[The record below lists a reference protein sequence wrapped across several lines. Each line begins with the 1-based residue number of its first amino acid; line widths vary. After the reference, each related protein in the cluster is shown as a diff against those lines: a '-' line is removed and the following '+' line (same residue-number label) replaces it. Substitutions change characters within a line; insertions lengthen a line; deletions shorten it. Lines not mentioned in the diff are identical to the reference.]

1 MHQTLKQ
8 RYEGPSIK
16 DARKSGGGSGVL
28 RGAIGAVSFRGRG
41 GAKFQ
46 LFLGCRKSHKGKI
59 HVSKKKSPKIFVWLR
74 QKESQ
79 LRVLNGGGKF
89 KIRPGRQ
96 IP

>member
-16 DARKSGGGSGVL
+16 DVRKSGGG
-28 RGAIGAVSFRGRG
+28 RG
-41 GAKFQ
+41 GDVGGGRAKFQ

-59 HVSKKKSPKIFVWLR
+59 HVSKKKSLKIFVWLR
-74 QKESQ
+74 QKKSQ
-79 LRVLNGGGKF
+79 LRVLNGGGGGGKF

>member
-16 DARKSGGGSGVL
+16 DIRKNGGGSGVL
-28 RGAIGAVSFRGRG
+28 RGG
-41 GAKFQ
+41 GGGKFQ

-59 HVSKKKSPKIFVWLR
+59 HVSKKVAKYKIFVWLR
-74 QKESQ
+74 QKKSQ
-79 LRVLNGGGKF
+79 LRILNGGGGGKF
-89 KIRPGRQ
+89 KTRPGRQ